1 MFKIL
6 YCLFKNF
13 ELYKITINFSLEIP
27 CNSIKI
33 LKLYLIL
40 RNSKEKNRKKK
51 RIRNFFKKNSLI
63 LVIYGKVEG
72 KKIKLSSIG
81 LHAFHFYLFLFR
93 MKCLIEFLYK
103 KNK

>member
-40 RNSKEKNRKKK
+40 RNCKEKNRKKK
-51 RIRNFFKKNSLI
+51 DKKFLKKLSLI

-103 KNK
+103 K